1 MEHNPDFKDL
11 FHLLEKER
19 VEYLIVGAYALIY
32 YATPRYTKD
41 VDIWIRPVSENI
53 KNLWT
58 ALEKFGAPLIDIT
71 PDDFLNP
78 NIIYQI
84 GIEPNRIDILTS
96 IPGLEFDAAWKN
108 KAVSNYAGEEIYILS
123 LDDLIKSKETTDRP
137 QDRMDLKILSEIKKK

>member
-11 FHLLEKER
+11 FHLLEKEK

-41 VDIWIRPVSENI
+41 IDIWVKPQPENI

-58 ALEKFGAPLIDIT
+58 TLEKFGAPLIDIT

-84 GIEPNRIDILTS
+84 GVEPNRIDILTS
-96 IPGLEFDAAWKN
+96 ISGIEFDAAWAN
-108 KAVSNYAGEEIYILS
+108 KTASTYAGERIYLLS
-123 LDDLIKSKETTDRP
+123 LDDLIKSKEASNRP
-137 QDRMDLKILSEIKKK
+137 QDRIDLEILSEIKRK

>member
-1 MEHNPDFKDL
+1 MEHNPDFRDL
-11 FHLLEKER
+11 FHLLGEEK

-41 VDIWIRPVSENI
+41 IDVWVKPQPENI
-53 KNLWT
+53 KKLWT

-71 PDDFLNP
+71 PDDFLKP
-78 NIIYQI
+78 DIIYQI

-108 KAVSNYAGEEIYILS
+108 SVLSSYAGERIYILS
-123 LDDLIKSKETTDRP
+123 LDDLIRSKETTDRP
-137 QDRMDLKILSEIKKK
+137 QDRIDLGILSEIKRK